1 MEGFAKKQKNKSA
14 KQNDLMDTNV
24 INALLNA
31 LSQQQGPSANNNLAI
46 TVLIF
51 TSLGGL
57 IAAIAGY
64 IKARTSLAVAQATNE
79 TAGKSHEVAESA
91 KEISTKMAENV
102 QKIEISVNSE
112 RTSLLKKY
120 DDVVAE
126 LGLLKTDLALSK
138 QSLLDEIK
146 KQSEKKP

>member
-1 MEGFAKKQKNKSA
+1 
-14 KQNDLMDTNV
+14 MDTNV
-24 INALLNA
+24 LNALLNA
-31 LSQQQGPSANNNLAI
+31 LSQQQHASPSANNNLAI
-46 TVLIF
+46 TVLVL
-51 TSLGGL
+51 TSLAGL
-57 IAAIAGY
+57 IASIAGY
-64 IKARTSLAVAQATNE
+64 IKAKTSLAVSEATNIK
-79 TAGKSHEVAESA
+79 AGESHEVAQAA